1 MKIISEYRPVI
12 ASKRKMPVVVTGSNL
27 RFDGGGNK
35 NQLFEQYDIEKV
47 LSI

>member
-1 MKIISEYRPVI
+1 
-12 ASKRKMPVVVTGSNL
+12 MPVVVTGSSHG
-27 RFDGGGNK
+27 FAGGGNK